1 MNFKFLTIKQVLF
14 SVSVGSLLMLGCSG
28 SNKEGDSDDMPDTD
42 TAKTALLNVNGEIIS
57 IPSPIQTAFL
67 INKVGLPFDKQMLN
81 PTVQSTTYST
91 KFQKALNLGVY
102 GADLGY
108 VTMYDQTQDA
118 LAYMNTVKKLGDDLG
133 VSSAFTP
140 ALLSRFQA
148 NFGKKDSLLGLVSA
162 AYRQSDSYL
171 KNNKQNDI
179 SGLILTGGW
188 IETMHFVTNVLKTK
202 DNEEIKRRIGEQ
214 KTTVTSIIKLL
225 TPYSAQKEYA
235 DLISKMNEISTTF
248 EGI

>member
-1 MNFKFLTIKQVLF
+1 
-14 SVSVGSLLMLGCSG
+14 
-28 SNKEGDSDDMPDTD
+28 
-42 TAKTALLNVNGEIIS
+42 
-57 IPSPIQTAFL
+57 
-67 INKVGLPFDKQMLN
+67 MLN

-248 EGI
+248 EGIEIKYAYQKPIVDAEKKLTTITSTSEIKITPEQIKAFTDKIIAIRKMISGTAS